1 MEQPRSHRRGQA
13 GGQGSSPRASSSPP
27 ACRCRG
33 FVVVAGLRFGLKA
46 LAHSHVL
53 LEVASAA
60 ASPLQANKTL
70 CDQKDPAILY
80 PYVHPARS
88 RGVLALDVL
97 ASCICCWP
105 SAVLGQTGNTG
116 LYLVLSCL
124 AARPAGPGSSCP
136 SVLACTGIAVP
147 TVGQGLCFFPLKPH
161 SSRLSP
167 YACALQGKG
176 DLRGHVVG
184 SGSLRQEEVPSSP
197 AWRHPSHHR
206 EPGRSPACVCP
217 GPGWS
222 LPGISRIPAASPP
235 EGPVPHCQRWSPA
248 HGCLAQPREPPRTLP
263 APLPFPAGRQGSAR
277 RALSAAPSTAPPAA
291 SVSPAVVL
299 LPPGTCYALQ
309 ARSG

>member
-1 MEQPRSHRRGQA
+1 MCFCFVGFPLPGEWGWRRPSEMEQPRSHRRGQA

-105 SAVLGQTGNTG
+105 SAVLGQTGNAG
-116 LYLVLSCL
+116 LYPCPVLPCCQASRTRQRPSLCACL
-124 AARPAGPGSSCP
+124 HRDCGAHGGPRALFLPPETLQLSLIPPCLRSAGERGSERPRCWLWVPVARGSALFP
-136 SVLACTGIAVP
+136 SVASS
-147 TVGQGLCFFPLKPH
+147 FP
-161 SSRLSP
+161 
-167 YACALQGKG
+167 
-176 DLRGHVVG
+176 
-184 SGSLRQEEVPSSP
+184 
-197 AWRHPSHHR
+197 
-206 EPGRSPACVCP
+206 PGRSWD
-217 GPGWS
+217 GP
-222 LPGISRIPAASPP
+222 
-235 EGPVPHCQRWSPA
+235 
-248 HGCLAQPREPPRTLP
+248 LP
-263 APLPFPAGRQGSAR
+263 A
-277 RALSAAPSTAPPAA
+277 
-291 SVSPAVVL
+291 
-299 LPPGTCYALQ
+299 
-309 ARSG
+309 